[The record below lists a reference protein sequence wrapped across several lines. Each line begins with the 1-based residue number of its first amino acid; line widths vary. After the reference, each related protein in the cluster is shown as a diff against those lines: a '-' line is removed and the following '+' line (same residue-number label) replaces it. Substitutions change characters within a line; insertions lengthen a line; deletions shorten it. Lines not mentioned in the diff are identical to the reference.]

1 MVVIMQVPDTRR
13 LAVCLWLAVA
23 LGAVGGPARAQSKE
37 SVIPLGPAQVRELRG
52 EAWAHSPPP
61 TAPRPLHVNDRVSEG
76 QKVQTGAAGWLE
88 LVFPDGT
95 LLRVGPA
102 AEVTLMPQQRRVAL
116 HRGRVLVAADRM
128 IGGLAVLTRRAALLP
143 EGTTYLAETS
153 DSGDA
158 VMVLEGVVC
167 ACTVATNSAVPPP
180 SQAASPAAAPTP
192 GPAPRPA
199 AAAALPADG
208 GLAKT
213 RDQMVLPGEAVTL
226 TWSSGTAQAGGQGGP
241 HAPRPGTGAGAGPA
255 ANAAA
260 NAANSAS
267 AGALKLIQISRPQP
281 KRLEDVLRSEPLIV
295 GFAAPLPS
303 LRVINDQSVEQRR
316 GALARR
322 NDRLRRE
329 LFWKRPPHAPVK
341 LPPFFT
347 EPDSVIIRYVY
358 PD

>member
-1 MVVIMQVPDTRR
+1 MVVIMQGPHTRR
-13 LAVCLWLAVA
+13 LAVWLGLVVA
-23 LGAVGGPARAQSKE
+23 LSTLGGPARAQTKE
-37 SVIPLGPAQVRELRG
+37 TVIPLGPAQVRELRG
-52 EAWAHSPPP
+52 EAWVHSPPP
-61 TAPRPLHVNDRVSEG
+61 APPRSLHLHDRITDG

-88 LVFPDGT
+88 LIFADGT

-116 HRGRVLVAADRM
+116 HHGRALVAADRM

-143 EGTTYLAETS
+143 EGTTYLAESS
-153 DSGDA
+153 DASDA

-167 ACTVATNSAVPPP
+167 ACTVATAATAAKPPG
-180 SQAASPAAAPTP
+180 AAPAAAS
-192 GPAPRPA
+192 
-199 AAAALPADG
+199 DG
-208 GLAKT
+208 GAAKS

-226 TWSSGTAQAGGQGGP
+226 TRSGGPAPAGGHGGLR
-241 HAPRPGTGAGAGPA
+241 AGGAGAGAGRSANPA
-255 ANAAA
+255 APRSDLN
-260 NAANSAS
+260 
-267 AGALKLIQISRPQP
+267 LINISRPLP
-281 KRLEDVLRSEPLIV
+281 KRLDEVLRSEPLII

-341 LPPFFT
+341 LPPFFN

>member
-13 LAVCLWLAVA
+13 LAVCLGLVVA
-23 LGAVGGPARAQSKE
+23 LNTLGGPARAQTKE
-37 SVIPLGPAQVRELRG
+37 TVIPLGPAQVRELRG
-52 EAWAHSPPP
+52 EAWVHSPPP
-61 TAPRPLHVNDRVSEG
+61 APPRSLHLNDRITDG
-76 QKVQTGAAGWLE
+76 QKVRTGATGWLE
-88 LVFPDGT
+88 LSFADGT

-116 HRGRVLVAADRM
+116 HHGRALVAADRM

-143 EGTTYLAETS
+143 EGTTYLAESS
-153 DSGDA
+153 DASDE

-167 ACTVATNSAVPPP
+167 ACTVAT
-180 SQAASPAAAPTP
+180 AATAATPPAAR
-192 GPAPRPA
+192 PAPDKALRAGA
-199 AAAALPADG
+199 APDKASDAGA
-208 GLAKT
+208 AKT

-226 TWSSGTAQAGGQGGP
+226 TRSGGPAPAGGQDGLRAG
-241 HAPRPGTGAGAGPA
+241 GAGASAGRSANPA
-255 ANAAA
+255 APSSDLN
-260 NAANSAS
+260 
-267 AGALKLIQISRPQP
+267 LIKISRPLP
-281 KRLEDVLRSEPLIV
+281 KRLDEVLRSEPLII

-341 LPPFFT
+341 LPPFFN

>member
-1 MVVIMQVPDTRR
+1 MQVPDTRR

-23 LGAVGGPARAQSKE
+23 LSTIGTLGGPARAQSKE
-37 SVIPLGPAQVRELRG
+37 TVIPLGPAQVRELRG
-52 EAWAHSPPP
+52 EAWAHSLPP
-61 TAPRPLHVNDRVSEG
+61 TAPRPLHVADRVGEG

-88 LVFPDGT
+88 LIFADGT

-153 DSGDA
+153 DSSDE

-167 ACTVATNSAVPPP
+167 ACTVATNSTPPP
-180 SQAASPAAAPTP
+180 SQAASPAATP
-192 GPAPRPA
+192 SSVPAPRPA
-199 AAAALPADG
+199 PSAAVPADG

-226 TWSSGTAQAGGQGGP
+226 TRSSGAAQAGP
-241 HAPRPGTGAGAGPA
+241 HAQRPGTGAGAGPA
-255 ANAAA
+255 VNAAA
-260 NAANSAS
+260 HAENSAS
-267 AGALKLIQISRPQP
+267 ASALKLIQISRPQP
-281 KRLEDVLRSEPLIV
+281 KRIEDVLRSEPLII

-303 LRVINDQSVEQRR
+303 LRVISDQSVEQRR

>member
-23 LGAVGGPARAQSKE
+23 LGALGTIGGPARAQSKE
-37 SVIPLGPAQVRELRG
+37 SVIPLGPARVRELRG
-52 EAWAHSPPP
+52 EAWAHSPSP
-61 TAPRPLHVNDRVSEG
+61 TPPRPLHANDRVGES

-88 LVFPDGT
+88 LVFADGT

-143 EGTTYLAETS
+143 EGTTYLAES
-153 DSGDA
+153 ADSGDE

-167 ACTVATNSAVPPP
+167 ACTVATSAAPPP
-180 SQAASPAAAPTP
+180 APAAPP
-192 GPAPRPA
+192 GAAPAPGQAPRA
-199 AAAALPADG
+199 APSAALPADG

-226 TWSSGTAQAGGQGGP
+226 TRSGGTTPIGGP
-241 HAPRPGTGAGAGPA
+241 GGSHAERPGTGAGSGTAAKGP
-255 ANAAA
+255 A
-260 NAANSAS
+260 NAANSS
-267 AGALKLIQISRPQP
+267 ALKTIQISRPQP
-281 KRLEDVLRSEPLIV
+281 KSLDSVLRSEPLII

-322 NDRLRRE
+322 NERLRRE